1 MPLKDVLPDLS
12 EAELEAKIAQ
22 EERNHERLLA
32 SKKPATVGWVA
43 RQLEA
48 NFQSAASYIFD
59 LREAVK
65 SLEAQVATLEE
76 KSLSYE
82 GVFSKSQQYNP
93 GALVTHR
100 SGLWYCKSATRS
112 APGTSSDW
120 QLTGKTPLARG
131 GKQ

>member
-1 MPLKDVLPDLS
+1 MPLKDILPDLS
-12 EAELEAKIAQ
+12 EAELEAKIAKA
-22 EERNHERLLA
+22 EAAHERLLV
-32 SKKPATVGWVA
+32 SKAPAKVGWVA
-43 RQLEA
+43 RQLEE
-48 NFQSAASYIFD
+48 NFQAAARHIFD

-65 SLEAQVATLEE
+65 SLEAKVSMLEE

-100 SGLWYCKSATRS
+100 SGLWYCKAATRS